1 MIQPISGALSAQCIP
16 VSTHPTPTLPR
27 LCAFGL
33 QLSPLL
39 PPANEILFHPKF
51 LAQKSPALGYF
62 QTPKQ
67 TTALPLPVLLCLL
80 PCESPGWTGRSRA
93 AGQNLVYSPMNVSL
107 LSLLL
112 LKDSSN
118 CHGFQCCL
126 MSSPHPTASVQRAH
140 TAGLNKRWPY
150 G

>member
-1 MIQPISGALSAQCIP
+1 MRLPSVLEEPELFYDPAHLWRSVRP
-16 VSTHPTPTLPR
+16 VHSRLHPSHTHAAPP
-27 LCAFGL
+27 LCFGL

-80 PCESPGWTGRSRA
+80 PCASPGWTGRSLA
-93 AGQNLVYSPMNVSL
+93 AGQNLVYSPMNLSL
-107 LSLLL
+107 LSLL
-112 LKDSSN
+112 
-118 CHGFQCCL
+118 CCSRTHQTVL
-126 MSSPHPTASVQRAH
+126 DPSVV
-140 TAGLNKRWPY
+140 
-150 G
+150 